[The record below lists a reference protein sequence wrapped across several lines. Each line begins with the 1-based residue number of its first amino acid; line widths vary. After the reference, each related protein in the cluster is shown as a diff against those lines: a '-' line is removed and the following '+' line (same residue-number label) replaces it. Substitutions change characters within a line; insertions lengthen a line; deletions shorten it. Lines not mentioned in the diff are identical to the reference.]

1 MKAIRTMAWPAL
13 LRLSQARRL
22 WAACGRDRLVPRASD
37 RSMGGALG
45 WCDTPP
51 RCAAVWQGSPLP
63 NGPHF
68 SGRLRPM
75 DAPPDPRPA
84 MLRVMLVDDHEVVR
98 RGLRALVDG
107 EADMVVVAEA
117 ATLADAV
124 RLARQAEPDVVVMD
138 VRLPD
143 GSGIEAVR
151 EIRSHRRRTRA
162 LRLTTYADENAVRA
176 AILAGAS
183 GYLLKEVNGDEIL
196 AGIRALGDDKSL
208 LDPAVTTAVLER
220 IRSGNRSQQ
229 A

>member
-1 MKAIRTMAWPAL
+1 
-13 LRLSQARRL
+13 
-22 WAACGRDRLVPRASD
+22 
-37 RSMGGALG
+37 
-45 WCDTPP
+45 
-51 RCAAVWQGSPLP
+51 
-63 NGPHF
+63 
-68 SGRLRPM
+68 M

-162 LRLTTYADENAVRA
+162 LMLTTYADENAVLA

-229 A
+229 DRRLGRLTPQELRILYLVADGQTNIEIAEQIGLSDKTVKNYVSAILGKLQVRRRAEAAAYLARHSH